1 MPRNLTILL
10 GTIVLTVTALLAAA
24 SPPTQRGGRGF
35 GDRDVIPEGS
45 RVRYQSFESDILER
59 EVPYALY
66 LPPSYEDSSRD
77 YPVLFFLHG
86 ANENERR
93 WSTRGLTDIALD
105 RMIAD
110 DEIGEFIVAIPF
122 AENSFYTNSISG
134 ELWEDM
140 ILVEFIP
147 MIERENRA
155 MGTREGRAISGISMG
170 GYGALKLAMRRP
182 DLFNAVSAHSAMLID
197 DFEAVSVNPRAEQLF
212 SLLFDRIFGIS
223 ETMEVWDANNPL
235 RMAAE
240 YDTIGDLAIY
250 FDCGTE
256 DEYGFYAGAERLD
269 QILTDRGIEH
279 EFHLYPGTHGWDYAR
294 EHTPASLAFHWEHFN
309 GN

>member
-1 MPRNLTILL
+1 MSRHLKLALVT
-10 GTIVLTVTALLAAA
+10 TVLTVVITTPAIA
-24 SPPTQRGGRGF
+24 QRGRGF
-35 GDRDVIPEGS
+35 PERDVIPEGS
-45 RVRYQSFESDILER
+45 RVQYRSFQSGILDR
-59 EVPYALY
+59 EIPYALY
-66 LPPSYEDSSRD
+66 LPPSYETTTGD

-93 WSTRGLTDIALD
+93 WSTRGLTDIMLD
-105 RMIAD
+105 RMVA
-110 DEIGEFIVAIPF
+110 EGGIGEFIVAIPF
-122 AENSFYTNSISG
+122 AENSFYTNSVSG

-147 MIERENRA
+147 MIEEENRA
-155 MGTREGRAISGISMG
+155 IGTRAGRAISGISMG
-170 GYGALKLAMRRP
+170 GYGALKIAMRRP

-197 DFEAVSVNPRAEQLF
+197 DLESVSVNPRAEQLYN
-212 SLLFDRIFGIS
+212 LLFDRIFGIS

-240 YDTIGDLAIY
+240 FESIDGLGIY

-256 DEYGFYAGAERLD
+256 DEYGFFDGARRLHE
-269 QILTDRGIEH
+269 ILDGRGIEH

-294 EHTPASLAFHWEHFN
+294 EHTPASLAFHWEHFSRE
-309 GN
+309 